1 MSELEDNLLDFVKTK
16 VNSLWLDYR
25 DKWNEAPKALQD
37 FFEAVPELFK
47 NIELDNDL
55 RNRREIYLEIAR
67 FLQKK
72 FNQSLPIC
80 LGVTHLICRESD
92 KRLLKDGVLGSERFA
107 EDVKSIL
114 LTIKVSYKPLDSR
127 AYNRQLEIYY
137 VSNNQPT
144 AFKLE
149 ERLEWDYLPQD
160 VREFRLRQGA
170 ETEVFKLYPPKEK

>member
-1 MSELEDNLLDFVKTK
+1 MSELEDKLIEFVKTK
-16 VNSLWLDYR
+16 VNRLWLNYH
-25 DKWNEAPKALQD
+25 DKLSEAPKALQD
-37 FFEAVPELFK
+37 FFEEVPELFK

-55 RNRREIYLEIAR
+55 RNRREIYLQIAK
-67 FLQKK
+67 FIQKK

-80 LGVTHLICRESD
+80 LGVTHLLCRESD
-92 KRLLKDGVLGSERFA
+92 KRLLKDGALGEKRLA

-114 LTIKVSYKPLDSR
+114 LTIKVSYKPVDSQ

-137 VSNNQPT
+137 VNNDQPT

-149 ERLEWDYLPQD
+149 ERLDWDYLPQD
-160 VREFRLRQGA
+160 VREIRLRQGA